1 MSSSASNSQL
11 LSSCPIQRGGVVWQK
26 LPLSP
31 QEGFLLSRIDGR
43 TPVSLLGHMTG
54 LAIDAVMAS
63 LVRLVELQAIDWQAG
78 AELRRTAQEAVA
90 TAAATPSAASDPRLD
105 EPCDLTRDEKLELL
119 QFEDTLAKANHWQLL
134 GLTGDPSSSAIKRA
148 YFSQSRRFHPDRFF
162 GRNTGSFGARLDTIF
177 MALKTA
183 YAVLSNEEQRR
194 AYAAHTPAK
203 KDR

>member
-1 MSSSASNSQL
+1 MRRA
-11 LSSCPIQRGGVVWQK
+11 P
-26 LPLSP
+26 
-31 QEGFLLSRIDGR
+31 
-43 TPVSLLGHMTG
+43 SLLFAAAG
-54 LAIDAVMAS
+54 LAFALAS
-63 LVRLVELQAIDWQAG
+63 LLLWPRARAGTPAGPALVVALVDASADVVRGEDWLPWAR